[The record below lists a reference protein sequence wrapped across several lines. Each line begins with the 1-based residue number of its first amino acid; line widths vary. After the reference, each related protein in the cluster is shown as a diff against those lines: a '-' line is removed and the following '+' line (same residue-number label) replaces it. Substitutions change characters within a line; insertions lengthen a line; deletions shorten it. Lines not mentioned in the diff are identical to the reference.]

1 MLPVWHWLQ
10 LVITPAG
17 VIWWLPWRAQPVLE
31 WVQEVVVK
39 LAVTEWQFVQF
50 TAAKVVPAAECT
62 GLFVLL

>member
-1 MLPVWHWLQ
+1 MWHWLQ
-10 LVITPAG
+10 FVTTPAG
-17 VIWWLPWRAQPVLE
+17 VIWWLPWRAQPVAATL

-39 LAVTEWQFVQF
+39 LAAVEWQFVQF